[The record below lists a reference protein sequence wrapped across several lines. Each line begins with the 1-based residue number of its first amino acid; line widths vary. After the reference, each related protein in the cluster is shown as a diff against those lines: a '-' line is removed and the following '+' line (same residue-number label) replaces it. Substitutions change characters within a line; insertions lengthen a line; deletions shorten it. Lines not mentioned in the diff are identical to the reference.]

1 VARRLRWKSL
11 GVPLLTELT
20 NAAAVE
26 QTEVR
31 GLVEVYPDGR
41 RLQVRLAHPLYGEVQ
56 RARIGRLHARRLR
69 GRIAYALAGTGGR
82 RAGDTLRRAMLMME
96 SDLQLEAVLL
106 TDAAGRATELG
117 DLALAERIARTA
129 VVAGG
134 GFEPRLILGNA
145 LGWSGRG
152 AEADAELAAMA
163 CSDAQRAQAAIP
175 RLAGLAFTLK
185 RPTEAEEVL
194 DAVTATISDDAAGLE
209 LAGMRSVLDAFLGR
223 TVQAAETAV
232 RVLAHPRCSP
242 AATHLAG
249 WALAIACGGLGR
261 IDRVEETLRRID
273 ARVESFEIGVHQAA
287 VVAAMWVR
295 ALLLGGLVDRA
306 DHTSRRYRERCQNVP
321 GPGDV
326 MTSLMCAE
334 VAKARGQIRTA
345 TRWLRQGI
353 AGLRSADPGGWSFVA
368 LVALTGALGMTG
380 DATSAR
386 QALMEMTAAR
396 HPTFAFVEP
405 DALLARAWLAAAEGG
420 VSEAVALGRHAAEV
434 AASQHQPAAELLA
447 LHTAVYFGDRTVA
460 DRLAQLATQVD
471 GPAPRPPP
479 LTSREREIVTLAAG
493 GLSNR
498 QIADRLVVSVRTVEG
513 HLYRACAKL
522 GASDRAE
529 LAALLHDD

>member
-1 VARRLRWKSL
+1 M

-249 WALAIACGGLGR
+249 WALAIARGGLGR
-261 IDRVEETLRRID
+261 IDGVEETLRRID

-306 DHTSRRYRERCQNVP
+306 GCTSRRYRERC
-321 GPGDV
+321 
-326 MTSLMCAE
+326 
-334 VAKARGQIRTA
+334 
-345 TRWLRQGI
+345 
-353 AGLRSADPGGWSFVA
+353 
-368 LVALTGALGMTG
+368 
-380 DATSAR
+380 
-386 QALMEMTAAR
+386 
-396 HPTFAFVEP
+396 
-405 DALLARAWLAAAEGG
+405 
-420 VSEAVALGRHAAEV
+420 
-434 AASQHQPAAELLA
+434 
-447 LHTAVYFGDRTVA
+447 
-460 DRLAQLATQVD
+460 
-471 GPAPRPPP
+471 
-479 LTSREREIVTLAAG
+479 
-493 GLSNR
+493 
-498 QIADRLVVSVRTVEG
+498 
-513 HLYRACAKL
+513 
-522 GASDRAE
+522 
-529 LAALLHDD
+529 